1 MKKKLELEEDTG
13 LRISDCSVCVCV
25 VKSLGVLEKESVG
38 AREGLLLP

>member
-25 VKSLGVLEKESVG
+25 CSKEPWR
-38 AREGLLLP
+38 AREGICGG